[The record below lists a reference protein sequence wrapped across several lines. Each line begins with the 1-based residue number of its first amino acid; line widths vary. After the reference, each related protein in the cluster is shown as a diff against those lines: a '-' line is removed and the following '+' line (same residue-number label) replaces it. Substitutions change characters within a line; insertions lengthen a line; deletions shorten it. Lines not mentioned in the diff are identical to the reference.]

1 MGWWWQR
8 IGADFTVRWDEPLV
22 IYILSAITDEAS
34 HLATELKESRGGEG
48 DMSFEE
54 VCDTWVNFSSFLA
67 RVTEAGLIGDCYNY
81 ARFDISQGLD
91 EDLPQGLMRDSKV
104 MVAAQYIL
112 LAGKTLAKECFDKD
126 QWRRRAEKLKE
137 ISKEEDGSNTVLA
150 SATEESHKYMVS
162 LHPEIFLA
170 SED

>member
-1 MGWWWQR
+1 
-8 IGADFTVRWDEPLV
+8 
-22 IYILSAITDEAS
+22 
-34 HLATELKESRGGEG
+34 
-48 DMSFEE
+48 MSFEE

-91 EDLPQGLMRDSKV
+91 EDLPHGLMRDSKV

-112 LAGKTLAKECFDKD
+112 LAGKTLANECFDKD

-137 ISKEEDGSNTVLA
+137 ISKEEGGSNTVLA
-150 SATEESHKYMVS
+150 SATEEAHNYMVS